1 MNMYT
6 RNKVDAQ
13 HAGCT
18 ATAKQPECADP
29 VTGRLQT
36 MQQDVRSESFLLQR
50 KLPLSSAHDVA
61 PANARRRKDS
71 PRRNS

>member
-13 HAGCT
+13 HAGRT
-18 ATAKQPECADP
+18 AAANQPECAHP

-36 MQQDVRSESFLLQR
+36 VQQDVPSESFLLQR